1 MRHVIIGNSAA
12 AVGAIEAI
20 REHDRDN
27 PITVV
32 ANESQHVYSRP
43 LISHLLGG
51 QVDDSH
57 MYYRPPDFYDRYQV
71 ETMLGIEVTQ
81 VVPEERRLALAG
93 GGTLAYDRLLIATG
107 GKPFVPSLPG
117 ADLEGVFT
125 FTRWTDARNIE
136 RYLKKHHVETAVVVG
151 GGLIGLKTTEA
162 LMERHVRVTIV
173 ELADRVLSISFD
185 RTASRM
191 AEALLRRAGT
201 EIRTATSLVEI
212 VGQDGRVDTAVLRN
226 GERVQCDLVVLAI
239 GVRPNVGLI
248 PPESGIHVKR
258 GIVVDRRMRT
268 SAPDVYAAGDCV
280 EAYDL
285 LLGIDRP
292 IAIWPNAYRQGHVA
306 GCNMAGV
313 AREYAGSFP
322 MNAVEVCGVP
332 TVSVGLTDPQEEP
345 ESYETLVYID
355 RETPTYKKLV
365 LRDNRLVGAI
375 CVGNIDR
382 VGIYTGLIRTR
393 TDITAFKDH
402 LLSGNFGMISL
413 PREYR
418 DEFVVTKEIEV

>member
-1 MRHVIIGNSAA
+1 MRHVIVGNSVA

-20 REHDRDN
+20 RQTDRTN

-32 ANESQHVYSRP
+32 ADEPQHVYARP

-51 QVDDSH
+51 QVDDSR
-57 MYYRPPDFYDRYQV
+57 MYYRPPDFYERFQV

-81 VVPEERRLALAG
+81 VQTAERQLALAG

-107 GKPFVPSLPG
+107 GRPFVPSLPG
-117 ADLEGVFT
+117 ADLEGTFT
-125 FTRWTDARNIE
+125 FTRWSDARNIE
-136 RYLKKHHVETAVVVG
+136 RYLKKNHVESAVVVG

-162 LMERHVRVTIV
+162 LMERHVRVTVV
-173 ELADRVLSISFD
+173 ELADRILSISFD

-191 AEALLRRAGT
+191 AETLLRKAGT
-201 EIRTATSLVEI
+201 EIRTGTSVVEI
-212 VGQDGRVDTAVLRN
+212 TERDGRVDTAVLRD
-226 GERVQCDLVVLAI
+226 GERVQGDMVVFAI
-239 GVRPNVGLI
+239 GVRPNVGLVT
-248 PPESGIHVKR
+248 PESGILVKR

-268 SAPDVYAAGDCV
+268 SVRDVYAAGDCV

-285 LLGIDRP
+285 LLGVDRP
-292 IAIWPNAYRQGHVA
+292 IAIWPNAYRQGYVA
-306 GCNMAGV
+306 GSNMTGV
-313 AREYAGSFP
+313 EKEYAGSFP
-322 MNAVEVCGVP
+322 MNSVEVCGVP
-332 TVSVGLTDPQEEP
+332 TISVGLTDPQEEP

-355 RETPTYKKLV
+355 REAPTYKKLV
-365 LRDNRLVGAI
+365 MRDNRLVGAI

-382 VGIYTGLIRTR
+382 AGIYTGLIRTR
-393 TDITAFKDH
+393 TDISAFKDH

-418 DEFVVTKEIEV
+418 DEFVVTKEIEM